1 MKISKRLNLII
12 NEIKNNNIIDIGS
25 DHAYIP
31 IVALKKNIIFNAIAS
46 DIRKGPLE
54 IAKKN
59 IIDNGYEKKIKT
71 VLSDGFENEI
81 FDNIFEKE
89 KITGIIA
96 GMGGL
101 IICKIIDCLDKKLFN
116 MTQLILQPQNNIY
129 YVRKKLHRVGFMIQD
144 EIFFCEQK
152 KFYNIIV
159 AYRGKDNFYSECDY
173 AVGKILLARKNNDLH
188 DYLLKR
194 IIKLSRIKNFNDK
207 AKKFFDLYLE
217 ALKCFA
223 LK

>member
-1 MKISKRLNLII
+1 MKISKRLSLII
-12 NEIKNNNIIDIGS
+12 NEIRNKNIIDIGT

-31 IVALKKNIIFNAIAS
+31 IVALKKNIIYCAIAS
-46 DIRKGPLE
+46 DIKNGPLK

-59 IIDNGYEKKIKT
+59 ILDNGYEKKIKT
-71 VLSDGFENEI
+71 VLSDGFENKI
-81 FDNIFEKE
+81 FNNIFTKE

-101 IICKIIDCLDKKLFN
+101 IICEIIDCLDKKLFN
-116 MTQLILQPQNNIY
+116 MTQLILQPQNNVY
-129 YVRKKLHRVGFMIQD
+129 YVRKKLHKVGFMIKD
-144 EIFFCEQK
+144 EIFFCEYK

-173 AVGKILLARKNNDLH
+173 AVGKILLAKKNYDL
-188 DYLLKR
+188 YICLLKE
-194 IIKLSRIKNFNDK
+194 IIKLSRIKDFNDE

>member
-144 EIFFCEQK
+144 ENFFCEQK
-152 KFYNIIV
+152 KFYNIII
-159 AYRGKDNFYSECDY
+159 ACRGKDNFYSECDY

-194 IIKLSRIKNFNDK
+194 IIKLSRIKNFNDE
-207 AKKFFDLYLE
+207 AKKIFDLYLE

>member
-12 NEIKNNNIIDIGS
+12 NEIKNKNIIDIGT

-59 IIDNGYEKKIKT
+59 IIDNGYEKKVKT
-71 VLSDGFENEI
+71 VLSDGFENKI
-81 FDNIFEKE
+81 FNNIFTKE

-101 IICKIIDCLDKKLFN
+101 IICRIIDCLDKKLFN
-116 MTQLILQPQNNIY
+116 MTQLILHLI
-129 YVRKKLHRVGFMIQD
+129 GFLKQGT
-144 EIFFCEQK
+144 
-152 KFYNIIV
+152 
-159 AYRGKDNFYSECDY
+159 A
-173 AVGKILLARKNNDLH
+173 
-188 DYLLKR
+188 LLKLLGHLMKYFR
-194 IIKLSRIKNFNDK
+194 PERMDCEVSQGGV
-207 AKKFFDLYLE
+207 Y
-217 ALKCFA
+217 
-223 LK
+223 

>member
-12 NEIKNNNIIDIGS
+12 NEIKNKNIIDIGT

-46 DIRKGPLE
+46 DIKNGPLK

-71 VLSDGFENEI
+71 VLSNGFENEI

-101 IICKIIDCLDKKLFN
+101 IICEIINCLDKKLFN

-129 YVRKKLHRVGFMIQD
+129 HVREKLHRIGFMIKD
-144 EIFFCEQK
+144 ELFFCEQK
-152 KFYNIIV
+152 KFYNIII
-159 AYRGKDNFYSECDY
+159 AYRGKDDFYSECDY
-173 AVGKILLARKNNDLH
+173 AVGKILLAKKNNDLH
-188 DYLLKR
+188 DYLLKK
-194 IIKLSRIKNFNDK
+194 IIKLSRIKNFNDE
-207 AKKFFDLYLE
+207 AKRFFDLYWE